1 MFPRLFQCTPEYFN
15 AEHDNLYLE
24 DVFPVDTHTHNYWR
38 KCSRKAHEYNVRSVT
53 IYEVYHKAA
62 MWPHIFTCLTIMP
75 IDTPE
80 NRDNDFVKRDLTQ
93 IALHRYQ
100 NKDVALGSFV
110 SEAVVYG
117 MKRMVTNKRPTELV
131 SVHFSSGLRLSKV
144 LDLFHEC
151 ALDFNRFETY
161 TKNCMWFT
169 GSILWDTLAENEQF
183 LSIPSRATYT
193 EFVTSKMQPMRQ
205 HGMMPWLR
213 WRAPAFWAS
222 NEAAWTSKSP
232 LSKADRLQ
240 RDKALLAISQREL
253 FLKEGDRDA
262 DTKSIEELKERIKKL
277 ADDID
282 KADR

>member
-1 MFPRLFQCTPEYFN
+1 MKMLRRLFQCTPEYLH

-24 DVFPVDTHTHNYWR
+24 DVFPVDTEYWR
-38 KCSRKAHEYNVRSVT
+38 RCSRKAHEYNVRSVT

-62 MWPHIFTCLTIMP
+62 LWPHIFTCLTITP
-75 IDTPE
+75 IDSVE
-80 NRDNDFVKRDLTQ
+80 NRDSEFVKRDLAQ

-117 MKRMVTNKRPTELV
+117 MKHMVTNKRPTELV
-131 SVHFSSGLRLSKV
+131 SVHFSSGLRLSTV

-151 ALDFNRFETY
+151 ALGFNNFAKY

-169 GSILWDTLAENEQF
+169 GSILWDTLTKNEQF
-183 LSIPSRATYT
+183 LSMPSRVIYT
-193 EFVTSKMQPMRQ
+193 EFVISKMQPLRQ

-222 NEAAWTSKSP
+222 NEAAWTFESP
-232 LSKADRLQ
+232 LSKAERLQ
-240 RDKALLAISQREL
+240 RDKAFLATLQKEL
-253 FLKEGDRDA
+253 FLKEADRDA
-262 DTKSIEELKERIKKL
+262 DTRSIEELMELIKKL
-277 ADDID
+277 ADDIA
-282 KADR
+282 KS